1 MTSAT
6 PHITVAAGVRPSR
19 AVRRRRALRK
29 FRDFAGLLPFFA
41 YTLLFFGAPTA
52 VVVLE
57 AFQDQDGNWTM
68 ANVAESVQFV
78 YFDSF
83 VESLKLS
90 FWSALSGTVLGFA
103 AAYAILKTRNSWL
116 RRVTQTAAGVFANTG
131 GIPLAFMFI
140 AALGSYGLVTRIL
153 LRFGIDIYAGTWTLF
168 GFSGLL
174 IVYLYFQI
182 PLMIIVIMP
191 ALEAQKASWREAA
204 TNLGASSRQYWLHV
218 GGPILF
224 APVAGAFLLLFA
236 NAFAAY
242 ATARALTS
250 GTIPLVPLQI
260 GSLLSGN
267 VIADRANLGY
277 ALGFGMIVVVAL
289 AMAVYNATQ
298 KRAAKWLR

>member
-1 MTSAT
+1 MTHT
-6 PHITVAAGVRPSR
+6 TVAAGDRPSR

-29 FRDFAGLLPFFA
+29 VRDVSGLFPFFA
-41 YTLLFFGAPTA
+41 YTALFFGAPTFM
-52 VVVLE
+52 VVVK
-57 AFQDQDGNWTM
+57 AFQDQDGAWTT
-68 ANVAESVQFV
+68 ANVAEAMQNVF
-78 YFDSF
+78 FDSF
-83 VESLKLS
+83 VESLKLAL
-90 FWSALSGTVLGFA
+90 WSALSGTVIGFA
-103 AAYAILKTRNSWL
+103 AAYAILKTGNAWL

-140 AALGSYGLVTRIL
+140 AALGSYGLVTRMLFDI
-153 LRFGIDIYAGTWTLF
+153 GIDIYAGSWTLF

-191 ALEAQKASWREAA
+191 ALEAQKESWREAA
-204 TNLGASSRQYWLHV
+204 TNLGASTWQYWLHV

-267 VIADRANLGY
+267 VIADRANLGF
-277 ALGFGMIVVVAL
+277 ALGFGMIVIVAI
-289 AMAVYNATQ
+289 AMTVYNLTQ
-298 KRAAKWLR
+298 KRAAKWLQ